1 MQGIPPATL
10 VEPWKI
16 TENMWKIMEKQ
27 WKIMETD
34 DKSVENYQNDGSA
47 VDLGIPSL
55 KTNRYTNRRE
65 IMLLVMIVGD
75 TYNKHA
81 EKNGRINKIIS

>member
-1 MQGIPPATL
+1 VQGIPPATL

-16 TENMWKIMEKQ
+16 TENMWKIMDNQ
-27 WKIMETD
+27 WKIMETY
-34 DKSVENYQNDGSA
+34 DKSVENDQNDGSA

-65 IMLLVMIVGD
+65 IMLLV
-75 TYNKHA
+75 
-81 EKNGRINKIIS
+81 IS